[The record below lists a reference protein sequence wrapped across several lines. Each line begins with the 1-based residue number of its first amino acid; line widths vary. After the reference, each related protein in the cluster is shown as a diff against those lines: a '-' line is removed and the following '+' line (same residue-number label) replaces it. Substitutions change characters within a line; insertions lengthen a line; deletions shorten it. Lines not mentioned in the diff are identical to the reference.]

1 MILRVFRAL
10 IKPGKVDQF
19 RDMLVR
25 LSIPMVTAASG
36 MRGYYV
42 GEPLDPAVPEFTVT
56 TLWVDLD
63 ALKAF
68 AGDDWNR
75 SVIPPDEVPLIA
87 ESFIHHYEILA
98 SN

>member
-1 MILRVFRAL
+1 MIIRVFRAL
-10 IKPGKVDQF
+10 IRPEKVDQF

-25 LSIPMVTAASG
+25 LSIPMVAAASG

-42 GEPLDPAVPEFTVT
+42 GQPLDPAVPEFTVT
-56 TLWVDLD
+56 TLWEDLD

-75 SVIPPDEVPLIA
+75 AVIPPDEVPLIV

-98 SN
+98 SD